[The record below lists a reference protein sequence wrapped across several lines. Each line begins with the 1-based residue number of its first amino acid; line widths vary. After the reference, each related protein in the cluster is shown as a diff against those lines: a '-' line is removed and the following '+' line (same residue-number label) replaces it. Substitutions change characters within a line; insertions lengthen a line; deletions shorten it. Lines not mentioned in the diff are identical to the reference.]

1 MAADIPYAK
10 IRKRTALSFIWCIP
24 AIAAVIAIVLVV
36 ENLQKFGPVITI
48 QFENANGLDANQ
60 SVIRYRGVRVG
71 SVQSIQLTRDLRNV
85 EVRARLTRTA
95 SSLAREGSI
104 FWIVRPEVGAA
115 GVHALETIVSG
126 PYIEA
131 LPGDSKGRT
140 ENHFIGADETPVIT
154 EGKGT
159 EYILRA
165 PFIRSLGPNSPV
177 FYRGLQAGR
186 VQYLELSED
195 STTVK
200 VHVLIRPGFVPLVR
214 ANTVWWNAGGIDITW
229 HLLSGLNMT
238 AENLKAVVTGGLSFA
253 TPNVPD
259 VIAAPNTIFVLY
271 EKPEDKWMDWAPRIN
286 ITNTLIS
293 TPGNSP
299 TMDLENVNQGQ
310 K

>member
-1 MAADIPYAK
+1 MS
-10 IRKRTALSFIWCIP
+10 LIWCVP

-36 ENLQKFGPVITI
+36 QNLQTFGPVITI
-48 QFENANGLDANQ
+48 QFESANGLDANQ

-71 SVQSIQLTRDLRNV
+71 SVQSIQLTPDLQNV
-85 EVRARLTRTA
+85 EVRARLTRFA
-95 SSLAREGSI
+95 AGLARAGTI

-131 LPGDSKGRT
+131 LPDDGAGKAQ
-140 ENHFIGADETPVIT
+140 NHFIGADEAPVIAQ
-154 EGKGT
+154 GKGT
-159 EYILRA
+159 KFILRA
-165 PFIRSLGPNSPV
+165 SFIRSLAPSSPV

-195 STTVK
+195 ATTVK

-214 ANTVWWNAGGIDITW
+214 ANTVWWNAGGIDISW

-259 VIAAPNTIFVLY
+259 IPAAPGMTFVLY
-271 EKPEDKWMDWAPRIN
+271 EKPDEKWLDWAPHIN
-286 ITNTLIS
+286 ITNTSVS
-293 TPGNSP
+293 TPGNAP
-299 TMDLENVNQGQ
+299 AMDLENVNQGQ
-310 K
+310 KPQ